1 MTHRRKSRIPTRK
14 LDGASQFPR
23 QQDNGNIL
31 IVVSFVGLFAMAL
44 SGGLITHFAVSE
56 ARGVADSLAKL
67 RVYWAMVGH
76 VDYALSRMRRENP
89 TGAGWTNDL
98 GENNIQGVLL
108 GYLDE
113 LDYGP
118 NRNCRGTT
126 VTSTENSRCSIWLYD
141 EVSNDYVFHFKWTVF
156 DPANNDPPEGDTTDG
171 RVGIRI
177 DYVLEGAKDNTVG
190 NPTSSIA
197 SLNNLSN
204 RVLELEYIVCFVN
217 ADSRPFGPLGNCS
230 PLDADTSGASRVVR
244 GRRCIYDDDGSPGTF
259 TGSSGS
265 KTDNTETDTCI

>member
-1 MTHRRKSRIPTRK
+1 
-14 LDGASQFPR
+14 
-23 QQDNGNIL
+23 
-31 IVVSFVGLFAMAL
+31 
-44 SGGLITHFAVSE
+44 
-56 ARGVADSLAKL
+56 
-67 RVYWAMVGH
+67 MVGH
-76 VDYALSRMRRENP
+76 VDYALSRMRREHP
-89 TGAGWTNDL
+89 TGAGWTSDL
-98 GENNIQGVLL
+98 GENGIQGVLL

-156 DPANNDPPEGDTTDG
+156 DPANNDPPEGNTTDG

-177 DYVLEGAKDNTVG
+177 DYVLEGAKDNTIG

-204 RVLELEYIVCFVN
+204 RILELEFVVCFVN
-217 ADSRPFGPLGNCS
+217 ADSRPISPLGNCGS
-230 PLDADTSGASRVVR
+230 LDADTSGASRVIR
-244 GRRCIYDDDGSPGTF
+244 ARRCIYDDDDSPGTF